1 MDEAQKLEI
10 LNAIRKAHGIA
21 TTEKDPIFSLVT
33 ISEIVFSKYMQKMDL
48 MFTQHEANLETMTEK
63 YLSKSKELAE
73 VKISNAVEDTYQK
86 LDEIKT
92 TTIKEV
98 QEVKPKQE
106 IPIFYWVF
114 TLMAG
119 AMGYM
124 LCLSIIG

>member
-10 LNAIRKAHGIA
+10 LNAIREAHGIA